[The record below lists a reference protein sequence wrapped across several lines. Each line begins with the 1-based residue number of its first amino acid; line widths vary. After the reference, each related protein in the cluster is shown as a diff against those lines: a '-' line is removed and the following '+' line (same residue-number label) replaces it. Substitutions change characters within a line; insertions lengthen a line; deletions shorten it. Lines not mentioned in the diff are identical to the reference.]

1 MSAPRL
7 PAVSAPRCALRA
19 LAVTVLAA
27 SLAGCAVLESHGDPE
42 YSLLGGGSDRV
53 NSAGVHQMLGP
64 EFERLDL
71 VRLLAVGQ
79 DDSAAQAQA
88 MQTCQAQ
95 AARGDEY
102 LNGCLIDLAFSRY
115 HADAARDTPAHR
127 NAIQDR
133 ILSASDQRCNVFLTY
148 IQRHQSATDFFLGSL
163 TTLLAGGGAIAT
175 GVDTARALAGSAG
188 IVSGVRAEY
197 DQTYF
202 QNQAATIIS
211 KGIRLR
217 RDTLLS
223 AIDAKRGSD
232 VGSYT
237 IERAV
242 GDALRYHGACTV
254 MAGLEETDTQLSATA
269 GVEAM
274 ARTLQTVVQVQQQAQ
289 AVGTADSAAPK

>member
-1 MSAPRL
+1 
-7 PAVSAPRCALRA
+7 
-19 LAVTVLAA
+19 
-27 SLAGCAVLESHGDPE
+27 
-42 YSLLGGGSDRV
+42 
-53 NSAGVHQMLGP
+53 
-64 EFERLDL
+64 
-71 VRLLAVGQ
+71 
-79 DDSAAQAQA
+79 
-88 MQTCQAQ
+88 
-95 AARGDEY
+95 
-102 LNGCLIDLAFSRY
+102 
-115 HADAARDTPAHR
+115 
-127 NAIQDR
+127 
-133 ILSASDQRCNVFLTY
+133 
-148 IQRHQSATDFFLGSL
+148 
-163 TTLLAGGGAIAT
+163 
-175 GVDTARALAGSAG
+175 
-188 IVSGVRAEY
+188 VRAEY

-289 AVGTADSAAPK
+289 AVGTAASAAPK

>member
-1 MSAPRL
+1 M
-7 PAVSAPRCALRA
+7 
-19 LAVTVLAA
+19 
-27 SLAGCAVLESHGDPE
+27 
-42 YSLLGGGSDRV
+42 
-53 NSAGVHQMLGP
+53 
-64 EFERLDL
+64 
-71 VRLLAVGQ
+71 
-79 DDSAAQAQA
+79 
-88 MQTCQAQ
+88 
-95 AARGDEY
+95 
-102 LNGCLIDLAFSRY
+102 AFSRY
-115 HADAARDTPAHR
+115 HADAVRDTPAHR

-133 ILSASDQRCNVFLTY
+133 ILSASGQRCNVFLTY
-148 IQRHQSATDFFLGSL
+148 IQRHQSATDFMLGSL
-163 TTLLAGGGAIAT
+163 TALLAGGGAIAT

-188 IVSGVRAEY
+188 IVSGIRAEY

-217 RDTLLS
+217 RDTLLG

-232 VGSYT
+232 VGTYT

-274 ARTLQTVVQVQQQAQ
+274 ARALQTVVQVQQQAQ
-289 AVGTADSAAPK
+289 AVGAAASAAPK